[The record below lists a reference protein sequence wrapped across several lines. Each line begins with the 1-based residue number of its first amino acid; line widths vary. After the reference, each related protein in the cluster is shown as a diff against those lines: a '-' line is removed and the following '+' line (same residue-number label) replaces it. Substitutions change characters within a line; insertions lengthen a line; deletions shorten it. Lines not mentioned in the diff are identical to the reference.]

1 DGASGRRV
9 SMRRIFWPTGSQ
21 FSEEL
26 QSGRPLPID
35 LVAQALFLCAQLRCE
50 FLAKVL
56 RFEDRANLDLCIL
69 TGHWIRTSAHPLE
82 RVFHRFYLPD
92 PETGHQLV
100 CRGEGTINYA
110 LLSV

>member
-1 DGASGRRV
+1 
-9 SMRRIFWPTGSQ
+9 MRRIFWRAGSQ

-82 RVFHRFYLPD
+82 PGIRPASEFLVALTITITRIVCSF
-92 PETGHQLV
+92 QL
-100 CRGEGTINYA
+100 GEGA
-110 LLSV
+110 EE